1 MLDFILANQPA
12 IMELLRQHVVL
23 TLVAVGLAIALG
35 IPLAILA
42 SRVPFMEKPVLI
54 LGNLGQAIP
63 SLVVLALCLPIM
75 GIGFAPSLAA
85 LLFRAILPILLNT
98 FVGINNVDHG
108 LIEAARGM
116 GMTENQILWKVQ
128 LPITIPVMLAGIKT
142 ATVQAISLA
151 TLAAFAGGGSLGN
164 LIQQG
169 IMINHKGRL
178 FTGAVS
184 TAVLALLADFIIGWL
199 EKWFTPRGLKVSA

>member
-1 MLDFILANQPA
+1 MV
-12 IMELLRQHVVL
+12 LLRQHIVL
-23 TLVAVGLAIALG
+23 TVLAIVLAIALG

-98 FVGINNVDHG
+98 FVGIKNVDHG

-128 LPITIPVMLAGIKT
+128 IPITVPVMLAGIRT

>member
-1 MLDFILANQPA
+1 MIDFILENQ
-12 IMELLRQHVVL
+12 ESLVVL
-23 TLVAVGLAIALG
+23 LKQHIVLTVAAIGLAMAVG

-42 SRVPFMEKPVLI
+42 SRIPAMERPVMI

-98 FVGINNVDHG
+98 FVGINNVDHA

-116 GMTENQILWKVQ
+116 GMTENQILWKLQIPLTV
-128 LPITIPVMLAGIKT
+128 PVMLAGIRT
-142 ATVQAISLA
+142 ATVQAVSLA

-169 IMINHKGRL
+169 IMINHYGRL
-178 FTGAVS
+178 MTGAII
-184 TAVLALLADFIIGWL
+184 TAALALLADFMIGQLETWL
-199 EKWFTPRGLKVSA
+199 TPRGLKVST

>member
-1 MLDFILANQPA
+1 
-12 IMELLRQHVVL
+12 
-23 TLVAVGLAIALG
+23 
-35 IPLAILA
+35 
-42 SRVPFMEKPVLI
+42 MEKPVLI

-98 FVGINNVDHG
+98 FVGIKNVDHG

-128 LPITIPVMLAGIKT
+128 IPITVPVMLAGIRT

>member
-1 MLDFILANQPA
+1 MIQYILEHQAA
-12 IMELLRQHVVL
+12 VMILLHQHIVL
-23 TLVAVGLAIALG
+23 TCLAIWLAASTG

-42 SRVPFMEKPVLI
+42 SRVPLLERPVLI

-63 SLVVLALCLPIM
+63 SLVVLALCIPIM

-98 FVGINNVDHG
+98 FVGIKNVEHG
-108 LIEAARGM
+108 VIEAARGM

-128 LPITIPVMLAGIKT
+128 IPLTVPVMLAGMRT
-142 ATVQAISLA
+142 ATVQAVSLA
-151 TLAAFAGGGSLGN
+151 TLAAFAGGGSLGD

-169 IMINHKGRL
+169 IMMCDRDKL
-178 FTGAVS
+178 MAGAVI
-184 TAVLALLADFIIGWL
+184 TAILALFADFLIGRL
-199 EKWFTPRGLKVSA
+199 EKWLTPRGLKIST

>member
-98 FVGINNVDHG
+98 FVGIKNVDHG

-128 LPITIPVMLAGIKT
+128 IPITVPVMLAGIRT

>member
-1 MLDFILANQPA
+1 MIQYILMHQEA
-12 IMELLRQHVVL
+12 ILILLRQHVVL
-23 TLVAVGLAIALG
+23 TCVAIALAAATG

-42 SRVPFMEKPVLI
+42 SRVPLLERPVLI

-63 SLVVLALCLPIM
+63 SLVILALCIPIM

-98 FVGINNVDHG
+98 FVGIKNVEHG
-108 LIEAARGM
+108 VIEAARGM

-128 LPITIPVMLAGIKT
+128 IPITVPVMLAGMRT
-142 ATVQAISLA
+142 ATVQAVSLA
-151 TLAAFAGGGSLGN
+151 TLAAFAGGGSLGD

-169 IMINHKGRL
+169 IMMCDREKLMAGAVTTAILALFADFLIGRL
-178 FTGAVS
+178 ER
-184 TAVLALLADFIIGWL
+184 WL
-199 EKWFTPRGLKVSA
+199 TPRGLKVSV

>member
-1 MLDFILANQPA
+1 MLDFILENQ
-12 IMELLRQHVVL
+12 ESLVVL
-23 TLVAVGLAIALG
+23 LKQHIVLTVAAIGLAMAVGL
-35 IPLAILA
+35 PLAILA
-42 SRVPFMEKPVLI
+42 SRIPAMDRPVMI

-98 FVGINNVDHG
+98 FVGINNVDHA

-116 GMTENQILWKVQ
+116 GMTENQILWKLQIPLTV
-128 LPITIPVMLAGIKT
+128 PVMLAGIRT
-142 ATVQAISLA
+142 ATVQAVSLA

-169 IMINHKGRL
+169 IMINHYGRL
-178 FTGAVS
+178 MTGAVL
-184 TAVLALLADFIIGWL
+184 TAVLALLADFMIGRLEIWL
-199 EKWFTPRGLKVSA
+199 TPRGLKVSA

>member
-1 MLDFILANQPA
+1 MIDFILDNQESL
-12 IMELLRQHVVL
+12 MVLLKQHVVL
-23 TLVAVGLAIALG
+23 TVAAIGLAIAVG

-42 SRVPFMEKPVLI
+42 SRVPAMERPVMI

-98 FVGINNVDHG
+98 FVGINNVDHA

-116 GMTENQILWKVQ
+116 GMTENQILWKLQIPLTV
-128 LPITIPVMLAGIKT
+128 PVMLAGIRT
-142 ATVQAISLA
+142 ATVQAVSLA

-169 IMINHKGRL
+169 IMINHYGRL
-178 FTGAVS
+178 MTGAVL
-184 TAVLALLADFIIGWL
+184 TAVLALLADFMIGRLEIWL
-199 EKWFTPRGLKVSA
+199 TPRGLKVSA

>member
-1 MLDFILANQPA
+1 MLDFILANQEQF
-12 IMELLRQHVVL
+12 IVLLRQHIVL
-23 TLVAVGLAIALG
+23 TVLAMGLAIVFG

-42 SRVPFMEKPVLI
+42 SRVPFMEKPVII

-98 FVGINNVDHG
+98 FVGVKNVDPG

-116 GMTENQILWKVQ
+116 GMTENQILWKVRI
-128 LPITIPVMLAGIKT
+128 PITVPVILAGIRT
-142 ATVQAISLA
+142 ATVQAVSLA
-151 TLAAFAGGGSLGN
+151 TLASFAGGGSLGN

-169 IMINHKGRL
+169 IMVNDKPRL
-178 FTGAVS
+178 LAGAVT
-184 TAVLALLADFIIGWL
+184 TAILALLADLLVGRL
-199 EKWFTPRGLKVSA
+199 EKWLTPRGLKVSA

>member
-1 MLDFILANQPA
+1 MLDFILNNQEQF
-12 IMELLRQHVVL
+12 MVLLRQHIVL
-23 TLVAVGLAIALG
+23 TVLAIVLAIALG

-98 FVGINNVDHG
+98 FVGIKNVDHG

-128 LPITIPVMLAGIKT
+128 IPITVPVMLAGIRT

>member
-1 MLDFILANQPA
+1 MIDFILENQ
-12 IMELLRQHVVL
+12 ESLVVL
-23 TLVAVGLAIALG
+23 LKQHIVLTVAAIGLAMAVG

-42 SRVPFMEKPVLI
+42 SRIPAMERPVMI

-98 FVGINNVDHG
+98 FVGINNVDHA

-116 GMTENQILWKVQ
+116 GMTENQILWKLQIPLTV
-128 LPITIPVMLAGIKT
+128 PVMLAGIRT
-142 ATVQAISLA
+142 ATVQAVSLA

-169 IMINHKGRL
+169 IMINHYGRL
-178 FTGAVS
+178 MTGAVI
-184 TAVLALLADFIIGWL
+184 TAALALLADFMIGQLETWL
-199 EKWFTPRGLKVSA
+199 TPRGLKVSV

>member
-1 MLDFILANQPA
+1 MIDFILENQ
-12 IMELLRQHVVL
+12 ESLVVL
-23 TLVAVGLAIALG
+23 LKQHIVLTVAAIGLAMAVG

-42 SRVPFMEKPVLI
+42 SRIPAMERPVMI

-98 FVGINNVDHG
+98 FVGINNVDHA

-116 GMTENQILWKVQ
+116 GMTENQILWKLQIPLTV
-128 LPITIPVMLAGIKT
+128 PVMLAGIRT
-142 ATVQAISLA
+142 ATVQAVSLA

-169 IMINHKGRL
+169 IMINHYGRL
-178 FTGAVS
+178 MTGAVI
-184 TAVLALLADFIIGWL
+184 TAALALLADFMIGQLETWL
-199 EKWFTPRGLKVSA
+199 TPRGLKVST

>member
-1 MLDFILANQPA
+1 MIDFIMANQEFF
-12 IMELLRQHVVL
+12 ITLLREHIVL
-23 TLVAVGLAIALG
+23 TVAAIGLAIATG

-42 SRVPFMEKPVLI
+42 SRVPTMERPIMI

-98 FVGINNVDHG
+98 FVGIKNVDHS
-108 LIEAARGM
+108 LLEAARGM

-128 LPITIPVMLAGIKT
+128 IPITVPVMLAGIRT
-142 ATVQAISLA
+142 ATVQAVSLA
-151 TLAAFAGGGSLGN
+151 TLAAFVGGGSLGT

-169 IMINHKGRL
+169 IMINHYGRL
-178 FTGAVS
+178 MSGAVA
-184 TAVLALLADFIIGWL
+184 TAILALLADFLIGRL
-199 EKWFTPRGLKVSA
+199 EKWLTPRGLRITV

>member
-1 MLDFILANQPA
+1 MLDFILNNQEQF
-12 IMELLRQHVVL
+12 MVLLRQHIVL
-23 TLVAVGLAIALG
+23 TVLAIVLAIALG

-98 FVGINNVDHG
+98 FVGIKNVDHG

-128 LPITIPVMLAGIKT
+128 LPIRIPVMLAGIKT